1 MTIDILRG
9 VHHKETMEHNLEKKF
24 IGIMIIQGNI
34 KDKKENTKIDI
45 IQNLLL
51 ESKGS
56 NILKL
61 KLINLHLKLKFISD
75 LNL

>member
-1 MTIDILRG
+1 MTIDISRG

-34 KDKKENTKIDI
+34 KDKKENIKIGT
-45 IQNLLL
+45 IQDLLL

-61 KLINLHLKLKFISD
+61 KLISLHPK
-75 LNL
+75 